1 MNSTNIPYSKASETN
16 FIPYDELAFHNKN
29 YKRQQFKTLYH
40 ENELNNQLFSV
51 KEFKHNIKSQ
61 INKYRKTISKFTEST
76 ISSLNI
82 QSQLEIKRLKD
93 INRNTEQSSYIVNY
107 KFNSNFVKIVKEQV
121 QLLIQNLNLNFEN
134 ESKDFN
140 QIKCNYKNDICKMFD
155 YFKDQEI
162 IIEELSDEIKLLKND
177 KDFKAIIF
185 NKLHDKDIKL
195 RCLIKENNILNKV
208 KEKYKND
215 ICTAF
220 KMIKDKE
227 DEIES
232 LKKDIR
238 LFNKVK
244 ENYINDL
251 SIISGKLFER
261 MVEIESSK
269 NQISHIKI
277 NYNNDILVVFNLL
290 NEKDVEIEALK
301 RNIYSSNQ
309 VIEPTNHDQESL
321 DQENISII
329 NFKHETNTNDY
340 AKIINNLNDK
350 INYQINKIQS
360 LEYNLEKLNQREN
373 IDEEDIVISQT
384 LYINYLEQV
393 KMNLELSI
401 QSSQKYYENVIAK
414 LRIERDDISNNYTK
428 IFNEY
433 TNLYDIYNQLLSNY
447 QSINLQA

>member
-1 MNSTNIPYSKASETN
+1 
-16 FIPYDELAFHNKN
+16 
-29 YKRQQFKTLYH
+29 
-40 ENELNNQLFSV
+40 
-51 KEFKHNIKSQ
+51 
-61 INKYRKTISKFTEST
+61 
-76 ISSLNI
+76 
-82 QSQLEIKRLKD
+82 
-93 INRNTEQSSYIVNY
+93 
-107 KFNSNFVKIVKEQV
+107 
-121 QLLIQNLNLNFEN
+121 
-134 ESKDFN
+134 
-140 QIKCNYKNDICKMFD
+140 
-155 YFKDQEI
+155 
-162 IIEELSDEIKLLKND
+162 
-177 KDFKAIIF
+177 
-185 NKLHDKDIKL
+185 
-195 RCLIKENNILNKV
+195 
-208 KEKYKND
+208 
-215 ICTAF
+215 
-220 KMIKDKE
+220 MIKDKE

-321 DQENISII
+321 DQETNFLNQENISII